1 MAFTIILLTRLV
13 SPILVFLSFWLSLGL
28 LLMLSHQKH
37 RLKIQIQ
44 AQLKT
49 RDTAQNNM
57 REAHKKGKKKKTKMT
72 AVGFEPTPFRT
83 RA

>member
-13 SPILVFLSFWLSLGL
+13 SPILVFLSFLLSLGL
-28 LLMLSHQKH
+28 LLMLSPQKH

-57 REAHKKGKKKKTKMT
+57 REAHKKGKKKTKLT